1 MAAKED
7 DYTKYRTVDPANPP
21 YEVDDKIGRKD
32 PTYTTMTEDVTTVS
46 GARLRS
52 NYR

>member
-1 MAAKED
+1 MANATD
-7 DYTKYRTVDPANPP
+7 DYTRFRTIDPANPP
-21 YEVDDKIGRKD
+21 YDIEDIIGRQD

-46 GARLRS
+46 GVRLRS